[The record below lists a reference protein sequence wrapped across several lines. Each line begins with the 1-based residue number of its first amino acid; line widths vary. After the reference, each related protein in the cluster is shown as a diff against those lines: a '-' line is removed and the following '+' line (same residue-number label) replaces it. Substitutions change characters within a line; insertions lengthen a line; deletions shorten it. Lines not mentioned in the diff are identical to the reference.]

1 MKLISKAL
9 LIAGAAGS
17 LALATVPSHAQN
29 ACFEREDALA
39 RLQSQY
45 GENVAARGLTAEGK
59 AMFELLTSEDGT
71 WTILVTRTDG
81 QSCVV
86 AGGDAWTNVE
96 RIKGQTG
103 A

>member
-39 RLQSQY
+39 RLQNLH
-45 GENVAARGLTAEGK
+45 GEAVIARGLTSEGK
-59 AMFELLTSEDGT
+59 EMVELLASQDGT
-71 WTILVTRTDG
+71 WTILVTNTDG
-81 QSCVV
+81 QTCMVGS
-86 AGGDAWTNVE
+86 GEAWTKVE
-96 RIKGQTG
+96 MIEDGPG

>member
-9 LIAGAAGS
+9 VIATAASS
-17 LALATVPSHAQN
+17 LALSTVPSHAQG
-29 ACFEREDALA
+29 ACFEREDALT

-45 GENVAARGLTAEGK
+45 GEDVAARGLAAEGK

-86 AGGDAWTNVE
+86 AGGDACTKVE
-96 RIKGQTG
+96 KIKGQTG
-103 A
+103 V